1 MALAALWRRPWI
13 GGNGVKGSARGMLAR
28 EAEREK
34 EKGAA
39 TLGGAF

>member
-28 EAEREK
+28 EDEREK

-39 TLGGAF
+39 MLGGAF